1 MDAKLPFRIVLR
13 PEPEGGYTVIVP
25 TLQGCITRGENVEDA
40 LKMAEDAIRAYIA
53 SMKKHGED
61 VDYADYVTVDAPDAE
76 EALHNASLFIKKI
89 KAVISSVSKEL

>member
-25 TLQGCITRGENVEDA
+25 TLQGCITHGENVEDA

-61 VDYADYVTVDAPDAE
+61 VIDDSKTLESMLSLEYA
-76 EALHNASLFIKKI
+76 
-89 KAVISSVSKEL
+89 